1 MPVNGNIRFNLKFE
15 YPKEEV
21 KANFATYERIHTER
35 ILALPDT
42 MDLGRL
48 CGKRV
53 VFVGDSITSD
63 NIGYRLTVTR
73 AARLRATDTSLSGG
87 KTNNIKEDAKQA
99 ILTEKPDIVSIMIGA
114 NDSPIKG
121 EPLKHGVA
129 LPQYAENLREIVRT
143 AAEVGA
149 KILLLEIT
157 PIHEAN
163 FAAHYEG
170 KQKFQTNENIE
181 RYNVAVREIAAEF
194 GATLLQ
200 NGWLGAAEDFEKDGI
215 HLSDSAQARLARR
228 WLETAANLI

>member
-42 MDLGRL
+42 MNLKEL
-48 CGKRV
+48 YGKRV

-129 LPQYAENLREIVRT
+129 LPQYAENLREIVAA

-170 KQKFQTNENIE
+170 KQKFQTNANIE
-181 RYNVAVREIAAEF
+181 EYNVAVRGIAAEF

-228 WLETAANLI
+228 WLETAIKLI

>member
-42 MDLGRL
+42 MNLKEL
-48 CGKRV
+48 YGKRV

-121 EPLKHGVA
+121 GVA
-129 LPQYAENLREIVRT
+129 
-143 AAEVGA
+143 
-149 KILLLEIT
+149 
-157 PIHEAN
+157 
-163 FAAHYEG
+163 
-170 KQKFQTNENIE
+170 
-181 RYNVAVREIAAEF
+181 AVCRKSSRDRC
-194 GATLLQ
+194 GCRR
-200 NGWLGAAEDFEKDGI
+200 GWRQDPAP
-215 HLSDSAQARLARR
+215 
-228 WLETAANLI
+228 